1 MPTYEYKCEACKEEF
16 NIILTVSEHENR
28 DVKCPKCQSDK
39 VEQLISLFTTK
50 TSRKS

>member
-16 NIILTVSEHENR
+16 TLIMSFSERENAK
-28 DVKCPKCQSDK
+28 VTCPKCQSDK
-39 VEQLISLFTTK
+39 VKQLVSTFTSK

>member
-16 NIILTVSEHENR
+16 MLIMSLSER
-28 DVKCPKCQSDK
+28 DKTRVTCPKCRSEEIK
-39 VEQLISLFTTK
+39 QLISAFTSK